1 MNKKF
6 VNLIA
11 AAVLYA
17 CFCVYLY
24 QPHFKNF
31 QNLQWLLI
39 VNSFLACLGCF
50 VLSRR
55 WVGLFAASFFAGAVY
70 GCGPFLLG
78 LSKYHPTAGFLAACI
93 PWLFLPAT
101 FAFKNH
107 LKWLRIPLAVLPFL
121 AIIAFFQLAA
131 HFRLFAVPVQ
141 TKMHLADMVLSLA
154 PMAAAKKGLVL
165 AGFYHVPTAALVLGL
180 AMLFAARRYSV
191 MLILITAAVLA
202 FCDSFLKVSP
212 IMWLSICSL
221 CGSVIIGQGLQ
232 GLIAA
237 SWSDRKWILASA
249 VIMAALSI
257 ITLLMATEC
266 YQVFASLGDGYA
278 KIFTIT
284 AKMYLAAAV
293 AVAVVFF
300 MARAKARL
308 HLLRGM
314 IVFSAI
320 AVDIFLTAQFI
331 VDKIL

>member
-1 MNKKF
+1 MSKKL

-11 AAVLYA
+11 ATVLYA
-17 CFCVYLY
+17 CFCIYFY

-50 VLSRR
+50 LLSRR
-55 WVGLFAASFFAGAVY
+55 WTGPFAASFLAGALY

-78 LSKYHPTAGFLAACI
+78 LTKYHPTAGFLAACI

-101 FAFKNH
+101 FAFKDH
-107 LKWLRIPLAVLPFL
+107 QKWLRIPLATLPFL
-121 AIIAFFQLAA
+121 AIITFFQLAA
-131 HFRLFAVPVQ
+131 HFRLFAIPVQ
-141 TKMHLADMVLSLA
+141 TKMHLTDLLLSLA
-154 PMAAAKKGLVL
+154 PMAAAKKGLIV
-165 AGFYHVPTAALVLGL
+165 AGFYHVPTAALILGL
-180 AMLFAARRYSV
+180 AMLFAARRYAV
-191 MLILITAAVLA
+191 ILILITACVLA
-202 FCDSFLKVSP
+202 FCDSFLNVSP
-212 IMWLSICSL
+212 IMWLSISSL

-237 SWSDRKWILASA
+237 SFSDRKWILTSA
-249 VIMAALSI
+249 VIMVALSI
-257 ITLLMATEC
+257 ITLLMATNC
-266 YQVFASLGDGYA
+266 YQIFASLGDGYA

-284 AKMYLAAAV
+284 AKLYLAGAV

-308 HLLRGM
+308 HLLRYL
-314 IVFSAI
+314 IIFSAI

-331 VDKIL
+331 IDKTL